1 MGAGRSLRKLVEQY
15 KQQTHSNYPAG
26 LPPTTKPNTLFFWSN
41 KFEWVAA
48 AQAFDKALSQQKLD
62 EAEAR
67 WRKEVMPEVEV
78 LGRLSQMA
86 RVNLADIVILDRSG
100 HISGYRQEA
109 LREQGYLIRKV
120 SSSEGKT
127 DSVGIEVYDAQSA
140 LDKLARVLGLYK
152 NESTNLNIDLS
163 QLNDEQLERIANG
176 EDPVHVLATS
186 GEG

>member
-1 MGAGRSLRKLVEQY
+1 MGAGRSLRKLTDRY
-15 KQQTHSNYPAG
+15 LQQVSEI
-26 LPPTTKPNTLFFWSN
+26 PPTTKWNTITTWSN

-48 AQAFDKALSQQKLD
+48 AEQFDQAIAKQRID
-62 EAEAR
+62 EAEAK

-86 RVNLADIVILDRSG
+86 RASLTDIVVLDRTG
-100 HISGYRQEA
+100 HIAGYRPEA
-109 LREQGYLIRKV
+109 LREYGHLIKKF

-127 DSVGIEVYDAQSA
+127 DSVGVEAYDAQSA
-140 LDKLARVLGLYK
+140 LDKLARILGLYK
-152 NESTNLNIDLS
+152 DQSTNLNIDLS

-186 GEG
+186 SEG